1 MAEKEKKAEVGDV
14 RPVYQQ
20 VGWEVCKEAA
30 DKPEKEVFTPTETIA
45 DAEILSFA
53 YKEKEKSKEKKE

>member
-30 DKPEKEVFTPTETIA
+30 EKPEKEVWTPTENVA

-53 YKEKEKSKEKKE
+53 YKENKKKKKE

>member
-1 MAEKEKKAEVGDV
+1 MAEKEKKAKVGDV
-14 RPVYQQ
+14 RPVFQQ

-30 DKPEKEVFTPTETIA
+30 EKPEKEVWTPTENVA

-53 YKEKEKSKEKKE
+53 YESKEKKESQ